1 MTFAR
6 VVRNAARWPTHKKE
20 DLRGA
25 KLMIVQPVD
34 NFLKDNGDEMV
45 AIDTVGAGIGDLVL
59 VIYEGWAARTC
70 FPTRSMPLAPIE
82 TVIAGIIDE
91 YVTDENSI
99 YQK

>member
-6 VVRNAARWPTHKKE
+6 VVGNVVATHKKE

-70 FPTRSMPLAPIE
+70 VPTQNPLAPIE

>member
-6 VVRNAARWPTHKKE
+6 VVGNVVATHKKE

-45 AIDTVGAGIGDLVL
+45 AIDTVGARYRRSRARDLRGLGGQNLFPDAKSTCAHRNGDRRDHRRVR
-59 VIYEGWAARTC
+59 Y
-70 FPTRSMPLAPIE
+70 
-82 TVIAGIIDE
+82 
-91 YVTDENSI
+91 
-99 YQK
+99 

>member
-1 MTFAR
+1 MTNDTQVTPR
-6 VVRNAARWPTHKKE
+6 DIPSLSLIHI
-20 DLRGA
+20 L
-25 KLMIVQPVD
+25 IVQPVD

-70 FPTRSMPLAPIE
+70 FPTGNPLAPFE

-91 YVTDENSI
+91 YVTDENTI

>member
-6 VVRNAARWPTHKKE
+6 VVGNVVATHKKE

-34 NFLKDNGDEMV
+34 NFLKDNGD
-45 AIDTVGAGIGDLVL
+45 LVL

-70 FPTRSMPLAPIE
+70 FPTGNPLAPFE

-91 YVTDENSI
+91 YVTDENTI

>member
-6 VVRNAARWPTHKKE
+6 VVGNVVATHKKE

-45 AIDTVGAGIGDLVL
+45 ADRHGRRPVSAIS
-59 VIYEGWAARTC
+59 C
-70 FPTRSMPLAPIE
+70 S
-82 TVIAGIIDE
+82 
-91 YVTDENSI
+91 
-99 YQK
+99 